1 MVRWKLNP
9 NILKQGS
16 KKDTNMKRSLTIAGA
31 MIILAC
37 PALADEHRQLGPHQ
51 HGHGKLNIAI
61 ENGEVSMDLD
71 VPGADIVG
79 FEHEPSTPEQK
90 AAFEAGKAKLAD
102 ALSIFKMPAA
112 AGCTVKEAKV
122 SIEGEHEEDTPK
134 GATASAHEAEEEH
147 HHSDFN
153 VDYKLQC
160 QSVAKLTAI
169 DFDYFKAFAGAR
181 VLEVTIITPKG
192 QNSYEVTRDKLSLD
206 LTGVM

>member
-1 MVRWKLNP
+1 M
-9 NILKQGS
+9 
-16 KKDTNMKRSLTIAGA
+16 KKPLTIAGA
-31 MIILAC
+31 MIILAF
-37 PALADEHRQLGPHQ
+37 PALADEHRELGPHQ

-90 AAFEAGKAKLAD
+90 AAFQAGKAKLAE
-102 ALSIFKMPAA
+102 ALSIFKMPAE
-112 AGCTVKEAKV
+112 AGCKVKEAKV
-122 SIEGEHEEDTPK
+122 SIEGEHEEETPK
-134 GATASAHEAEEEH
+134 GATSPARETEEAH

-181 VLEVTIITPKG
+181 VLEVTIITSKG
-192 QNSYEVTRDKLSLD
+192 QNSFEVTREKPSLD
-206 LTGVM
+206 LSGVM

>member
-1 MVRWKLNP
+1 
-9 NILKQGS
+9 
-16 KKDTNMKRSLTIAGA
+16 MKRSLDNCWSNDHSGVS
-31 MIILAC
+31 
-37 PALADEHRQLGPHQ
+37 ALAEEHRQLGPHQ
-51 HGHGKLNIAI
+51 HGHGTINIAI

-90 AAFEAGKAKLAD
+90 AASRQGRQSFAE
-102 ALSIFKMPAA
+102 ALSIFKLPAA

-134 GATASAHEAEEEH
+134 GETTAAHEAEEEH

-181 VLEVTIITPKG
+181 VLGVTIVTPKG
-192 QNSYEVTRDKLSLD
+192 QNSYEVTRDKPSLD

>member
-1 MVRWKLNP
+1 
-9 NILKQGS
+9 
-16 KKDTNMKRSLTIAGA
+16 MKRPLTIAAA
-31 MIILAC
+31 MIILAF

-90 AAFEAGKAKLAD
+90 AAFEAGKTKLAD

-112 AGCTVKEAKV
+112 AGCKVKEAKV

-134 GATASAHEAEEEH
+134 GATASAPDKEEEH

-192 QNSYEVTRDKLSLD
+192 QNSYEVTREKPSLD

>member
-1 MVRWKLNP
+1 
-9 NILKQGS
+9 
-16 KKDTNMKRSLTIAGA
+16 MKRSLTLAGA
-31 MIILAC
+31 MIVLAF
-37 PALADEHRQLGPHQ
+37 PALAEEHRQLGPHQ
-51 HGHGKLNIAI
+51 HGHGTLNIAI

-90 AAFEAGKAKLAD
+90 AAFEAGKAKLAE
-102 ALSIFKMPAA
+102 ALTLFKMPAA

-122 SIEGEHEEDTPK
+122 SIEGEHGEDTPK
-134 GATASAHEAEEEH
+134 GETSPAHEAEEEH

-181 VLEVTIITPKG
+181 VLGVTIITPKG
-192 QNSYEVTRDKLSLD
+192 QNSYEVTREKPSLD

>member
-1 MVRWKLNP
+1 
-9 NILKQGS
+9 
-16 KKDTNMKRSLTIAGA
+16 MKRSMTLAGA
-31 MIILAC
+31 MIILAF

-134 GATASAHEAEEEH
+134 GATASAQEAEEEH

-192 QNSYEVTRDKLSLD
+192 QNSYEVTRDKPSLD